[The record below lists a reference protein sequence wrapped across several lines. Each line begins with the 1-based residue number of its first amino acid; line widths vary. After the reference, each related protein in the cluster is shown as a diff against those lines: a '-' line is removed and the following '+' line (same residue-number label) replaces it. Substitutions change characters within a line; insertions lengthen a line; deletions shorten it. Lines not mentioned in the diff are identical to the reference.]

1 MEKDKKNIEPNAWF
15 IKTLQ
20 SVEYFRS
27 KIFSNNTKK
36 IILNGIALFIVV
48 TFTFYVES
56 VGDEYKN
63 RQKYLDISK
72 KILNELYLISEYN
85 DIYISQTD
93 IILPM
98 YERQINR
105 WDNDND
111 SIFIDYFNNKNAPNG
126 KYYYAPLGLFTNT
139 KDYKPPR
146 IEYKTFSKGTQ
157 DFFLINPEISNRIF
171 ELYEG
176 SDIQYLSEETAE
188 NEEKYINQF
197 IDRIENK
204 WIEDLPS
211 VDINSTEFWIEN
223 RKYIQN
229 DKFLKNLFKKRYD
242 LWRFIVK
249 DQLSYQNEI
258 IKKEIK
264 SLDSVIQLMNN
275 EKYIFYW
282 KID

>member
-1 MEKDKKNIEPNAWF
+1 MTVIKDPKKKYLKLF
-15 IKTLQ
+15 TLGKKFSSKT
-20 SVEYFRS
+20 
-27 KIFSNNTKK
+27 FSDNTKK
-36 IILNGIALFIVV
+36 LLLNALALFVVV

-56 VGDEYKN
+56 VGDNYEN

-72 KILNELYLISEYN
+72 KILDELYLVSDYT
-85 DIYISQTD
+85 DTYISQTD
-93 IILPM
+93 NLLPM
-98 YERQINR
+98 YKKQIDR

-111 SIFIDYFNNKNAPNG
+111 SIFIDYFKNKNAPNG

-139 KDYKPPR
+139 KVYNPPR

-176 SDIQYLSEETAE
+176 SDIQYLSEETAK

-197 IDRIENK
+197 MDRLENK
-204 WIEDLPS
+204 WVQDLPS
-211 VDINSTEFWIEN
+211 VDIESKEFWIKN
-223 RKYIQN
+223 RKYFQN
-229 DKFLKNLFKKRYD
+229 DKFLKHLFKKRYD

-258 IKKEIK
+258 IKKDIK
-264 SLDSVIQLMNN
+264 SLDSVIQRMNN
-275 EKYIFYW
+275 EKYFLYW
-282 KID
+282 KLD

>member
-1 MEKDKKNIEPNAWF
+1 MTVIKDPKKKYLRLF
-15 IKTLQ
+15 TLGKKFSSKT
-20 SVEYFRS
+20 
-27 KIFSNNTKK
+27 FSDNTKK
-36 IILNGIALFIVV
+36 LILNALALFVVV

-56 VGDEYKN
+56 VGDNYEN

-72 KILNELYLISEYN
+72 KILDELYLVSDYT
-85 DIYISQTD
+85 DTYISQTD
-93 IILPM
+93 NLLPM
-98 YERQINR
+98 YKKQIDR

-111 SIFIDYFNNKNAPNG
+111 SIFIDYFKNKNAPNG

-139 KDYKPPR
+139 KIYNPPR

-176 SDIQYLSEETAE
+176 SDIQYLSEETAK

-197 IDRIENK
+197 MDRLENK
-204 WIEDLPS
+204 WVEDLPS
-211 VDINSTEFWIEN
+211 VDIESKEFWIKN
-223 RKYIQN
+223 RKYFQN
-229 DKFLKNLFKKRYD
+229 DKFLKHLFKKRYD

-258 IKKEIK
+258 IKKDIK
-264 SLDSVIQLMNN
+264 SLDSVIQRMNN
-275 EKYIFYW
+275 EKYFLYW
-282 KID
+282 KLD

>member
-1 MEKDKKNIEPNAWF
+1 MTVIKDPKKKYLKLF
-15 IKTLQ
+15 TLGKKFSSKT
-20 SVEYFRS
+20 
-27 KIFSNNTKK
+27 FSDNTKK
-36 IILNGIALFIVV
+36 LLLNALALFVVV

-56 VGDEYKN
+56 VGDNYEN

-72 KILNELYLISEYN
+72 KILDELYLVY
-85 DIYISQTD
+85 DYTDTYISQTD
-93 IILPM
+93 NLLPM
-98 YERQINR
+98 YKKQIDR

-111 SIFIDYFNNKNAPNG
+111 SIFIDYFKNKNAPNG

-139 KDYKPPR
+139 KVYNPPR

-176 SDIQYLSEETAE
+176 SDIQYLSEETAK

-197 IDRIENK
+197 MDRLENK
-204 WIEDLPS
+204 WVEDLPS
-211 VDINSTEFWIEN
+211 VDIESKEFWIKN
-223 RKYIQN
+223 RKYFQN
-229 DKFLKNLFKKRYD
+229 DKFLKHLFKKRYD

-258 IKKEIK
+258 IKKDIK
-264 SLDSVIQLMNN
+264 SLDSVIQRMNN
-275 EKYIFYW
+275 EKYFLYW
-282 KID
+282 KLD

>member
-1 MEKDKKNIEPNAWF
+1 MTVIKDPKKKYLKLF
-15 IKTLQ
+15 TLGKKFSSKT
-20 SVEYFRS
+20 
-27 KIFSNNTKK
+27 FSDNTKK
-36 IILNGIALFIVV
+36 LLLNALALFVVV

-56 VGDEYKN
+56 VGNIYEN

-72 KILNELYLISEYN
+72 KILDELYLVSDYT
-85 DIYISQTD
+85 DTYISQTD
-93 IILPM
+93 NLLPM
-98 YERQINR
+98 YKKQIDR

-111 SIFIDYFNNKNAPNG
+111 SIFIDYFKNKNAPNG

-139 KDYKPPR
+139 KVYNPPR

-176 SDIQYLSEETAE
+176 SDIQYLSEETAK

-197 IDRIENK
+197 MDRLENK
-204 WIEDLPS
+204 WVEDLPS
-211 VDINSTEFWIEN
+211 VDIESKEFWIKN
-223 RKYIQN
+223 RKYFQN
-229 DKFLKNLFKKRYD
+229 DKFLKHLFKKRYD

-258 IKKEIK
+258 IKKDIK
-264 SLDSVIQLMNN
+264 SLDSVIQQMNN
-275 EKYIFYW
+275 EKYFLYW
-282 KID
+282 KLD

>member
-1 MEKDKKNIEPNAWF
+1 MTVIKDPKKKYLKLF
-15 IKTLQ
+15 TLGKKFSSKT
-20 SVEYFRS
+20 
-27 KIFSNNTKK
+27 FSDNTKK
-36 IILNGIALFIVV
+36 LLLNALALFVVV

-56 VGDEYKN
+56 VGDNYEN

-72 KILNELYLISEYN
+72 KILDELYLVSDYT
-85 DIYISQTD
+85 DTYISQTD
-93 IILPM
+93 NLLPM
-98 YERQINR
+98 YKKQIDR

-111 SIFIDYFNNKNAPNG
+111 SIFIDYFKNRNAPNG

-139 KDYKPPR
+139 KVYNPPR

-176 SDIQYLSEETAE
+176 SDIQYLSEETAK

-197 IDRIENK
+197 MDRLENK
-204 WIEDLPS
+204 WVEDLPS
-211 VDINSTEFWIEN
+211 VDIESKEFWIKN
-223 RKYIQN
+223 RKYFQN
-229 DKFLKNLFKKRYD
+229 DKFLKHLFKKRYD

-258 IKKEIK
+258 IKKDIK
-264 SLDSVIQLMNN
+264 SLDSVIQRMNN
-275 EKYIFYW
+275 EKYFLYW
-282 KID
+282 KLD

>member
-1 MEKDKKNIEPNAWF
+1 MTVIKDPKKKYLRLF
-15 IKTLQ
+15 TLGKKFSSKT
-20 SVEYFRS
+20 
-27 KIFSNNTKK
+27 FSDNTKK
-36 IILNGIALFIVV
+36 LILNALALFVVV

-56 VGDEYKN
+56 VGDNYEN

-72 KILNELYLISEYN
+72 KILDELYLVSDYT
-85 DIYISQTD
+85 DTYISQTD
-93 IILPM
+93 NLLPM
-98 YERQINR
+98 YKKQIDR

-111 SIFIDYFNNKNAPNG
+111 SIFIDYFKNKNAPNG

-139 KDYKPPR
+139 KIYNPPR

-176 SDIQYLSEETAE
+176 SDIQYLSEETAK

-197 IDRIENK
+197 MDRLENK
-204 WIEDLPS
+204 WVEDLPS
-211 VDINSTEFWIEN
+211 VDIESKEFWIKN
-223 RKYIQN
+223 RKYFQN
-229 DKFLKNLFKKRYD
+229 DKFLKHLFKKRYD

-258 IKKEIK
+258 IKKDIK
-264 SLDSVIQLMNN
+264 SLDSVIQRMNN
-275 EKYIFYW
+275 ELYFFYW
-282 KID
+282 KLD

>member
-1 MEKDKKNIEPNAWF
+1 MTVIKDPKKKYLRLF
-15 IKTLQ
+15 TLGKKFSSKT
-20 SVEYFRS
+20 
-27 KIFSNNTKK
+27 FSDNTKK
-36 IILNGIALFIVV
+36 LLLNALALFVVV

-56 VGDEYKN
+56 VGDNYEN

-72 KILNELYLISEYN
+72 KILDELYLVSDYT
-85 DIYISQTD
+85 DTYISQTD
-93 IILPM
+93 NLLPM
-98 YERQINR
+98 YKKQIDR

-111 SIFIDYFNNKNAPNG
+111 SIFIDYFKNKNAPNG

-139 KDYKPPR
+139 KVYNPPR

-176 SDIQYLSEETAE
+176 SDIQYLSEETAK

-197 IDRIENK
+197 MDRLENK
-204 WIEDLPS
+204 WVEDLPS
-211 VDINSTEFWIEN
+211 VDIESKEFWIKN
-223 RKYIQN
+223 RKYFQN
-229 DKFLKNLFKKRYD
+229 DKFLKHLFKKRYD

-258 IKKEIK
+258 IKKDIK
-264 SLDSVIQLMNN
+264 SLDSVIQRMNN
-275 EKYIFYW
+275 EKHFLYW
-282 KID
+282 KLD

>member
-1 MEKDKKNIEPNAWF
+1 MTVIKDPKKKYLRLF
-15 IKTLQ
+15 TLGKKFSSKT
-20 SVEYFRS
+20 
-27 KIFSNNTKK
+27 FSDNTKK
-36 IILNGIALFIVV
+36 LILNALALFVVV

-56 VGDEYKN
+56 VGDNYEN

-72 KILNELYLISEYN
+72 KILDELYLVSDYT
-85 DIYISQTD
+85 DTYISQTD
-93 IILPM
+93 NLLPM
-98 YERQINR
+98 YKKQIDR

-111 SIFIDYFNNKNAPNG
+111 SIFIDYFKNRNAPNG

-139 KDYKPPR
+139 KVYNPPR

-176 SDIQYLSEETAE
+176 SDIQYLSEETAK

-197 IDRIENK
+197 MDRLENK
-204 WIEDLPS
+204 WVEDLPS
-211 VDINSTEFWIEN
+211 VDIESKEFWIKN
-223 RKYIQN
+223 RKYFQN
-229 DKFLKNLFKKRYD
+229 DKFLKHLFKKRYD

-258 IKKEIK
+258 IKKDIK
-264 SLDSVIQLMNN
+264 SLDSVIQRMNN
-275 EKYIFYW
+275 ELYFFYW
-282 KID
+282 KLD

>member
-1 MEKDKKNIEPNAWF
+1 MTVIKDPKKKYLKLF
-15 IKTLQ
+15 TLGKKFSSKT
-20 SVEYFRS
+20 
-27 KIFSNNTKK
+27 FSDNTKK
-36 IILNGIALFIVV
+36 LLLNALALFVVV

-56 VGDEYKN
+56 VGDNYEN

-72 KILNELYLISEYN
+72 KILDELYLVSDYT
-85 DIYISQTD
+85 DTYISQTD
-93 IILPM
+93 NLLPM
-98 YERQINR
+98 YKKQIDR

-111 SIFIDYFNNKNAPNG
+111 SIFIDYFKNKNAPNG

-139 KDYKPPR
+139 KVFNPPR

-176 SDIQYLSEETAE
+176 SDIQYLSEETAK

-197 IDRIENK
+197 MDRLENK
-204 WIEDLPS
+204 WVEDLPS
-211 VDINSTEFWIEN
+211 VDIESKEFWIKN
-223 RKYIQN
+223 RKYFQN
-229 DKFLKNLFKKRYD
+229 DKFLKHLFKKRYD

-258 IKKEIK
+258 IKKDIK
-264 SLDSVIQLMNN
+264 SLDSVIQRMNN
-275 EKYIFYW
+275 EKYFLYW
-282 KID
+282 KLD

>member
-1 MEKDKKNIEPNAWF
+1 MTVIKDPKKKYLKLF
-15 IKTLQ
+15 TLGKKFSSKT
-20 SVEYFRS
+20 
-27 KIFSNNTKK
+27 FSDNTKK
-36 IILNGIALFIVV
+36 LLLNALALFVVV

-56 VGDEYKN
+56 VGDNYEN

-72 KILNELYLISEYN
+72 KILDELYLVSDYT
-85 DIYISQTD
+85 DTYISQTD
-93 IILPM
+93 NLLPM
-98 YERQINR
+98 YKKQIDR

-111 SIFIDYFNNKNAPNG
+111 SIFIDYFKNKNAQNG

-139 KDYKPPR
+139 KVYNPPR

-176 SDIQYLSEETAE
+176 SDIQYLSEETAK

-197 IDRIENK
+197 MDRLENK
-204 WIEDLPS
+204 WVEDLPS
-211 VDINSTEFWIEN
+211 VDIESKEFWIKN
-223 RKYIQN
+223 RKYFQN
-229 DKFLKNLFKKRYD
+229 DKFLKHLFKKRYD

-258 IKKEIK
+258 IKKDIK
-264 SLDSVIQLMNN
+264 SLDSVIQRMNN
-275 EKYIFYW
+275 EKYFLYW
-282 KID
+282 KLD

>member
-1 MEKDKKNIEPNAWF
+1 MKKNKEPKAWF
-15 IKTLQ
+15 VKLFP
-20 SVEYFRS
+20 SVNQFYS

-36 IILNGIALFIVV
+36 IILNAVALFIVV

-63 RQKYLDISK
+63 RGKYLDISK
-72 KILNELYLISEYN
+72 KILSELYLISDYT
-85 DIYISQTD
+85 DLYISQTD
-93 IILPM
+93 NILPM
-98 YERQINR
+98 YEKQIDR

-111 SIFIDYFNNKNAPNG
+111 SIFIDYFKNKNAPNG
-126 KYYYAPLGLFTNT
+126 KYYYAPLGLFKNT
-139 KDYKPPR
+139 KVYNPPR

-176 SDIQYLSEETAE
+176 SDIQYLSQETAK

-197 IDRIENK
+197 MDRVENK

-211 VDINSTEFWIEN
+211 VDTESKEFWIKN

-229 DKFLKNLFKKRYD
+229 DKFLKHLFKKRYD

-258 IKKEIK
+258 IKKDIK
-264 SLDSVIQLMNN
+264 SLDSVIQRMNN
-275 EKYIFYW
+275 EKYFLYW
-282 KID
+282 KLD

>member
-1 MEKDKKNIEPNAWF
+1 MTVIKDPKKKYLKLF
-15 IKTLQ
+15 TLGKKFSSKT
-20 SVEYFRS
+20 
-27 KIFSNNTKK
+27 FSDNTKK
-36 IILNGIALFIVV
+36 LLLNALALFVVV

-56 VGDEYKN
+56 VGDNYEN

-72 KILNELYLISEYN
+72 KILDELYLVSDYT
-85 DIYISQTD
+85 DTYISQTD
-93 IILPM
+93 NLLPM
-98 YERQINR
+98 YKKQIDR

-111 SIFIDYFNNKNAPNG
+111 SIFIDYFKNKNAPNG

-139 KDYKPPR
+139 KVYNPPR

-176 SDIQYLSEETAE
+176 SDIQYLSEETAK

-197 IDRIENK
+197 MDRLENK
-204 WIEDLPS
+204 WVEDLPS
-211 VDINSTEFWIEN
+211 VDIESKEFWIKK
-223 RKYIQN
+223 RKYFQN
-229 DKFLKNLFKKRYD
+229 DKFLKHLFKKRYD

-258 IKKEIK
+258 IKKDIK
-264 SLDSVIQLMNN
+264 SLDSVIQRMNN
-275 EKYIFYW
+275 EKYFLYW
-282 KID
+282 KLD

>member
-1 MEKDKKNIEPNAWF
+1 MTVIKDPKKKYLKLF
-15 IKTLQ
+15 TLGKKFSSKT
-20 SVEYFRS
+20 
-27 KIFSNNTKK
+27 FSDNTKK
-36 IILNGIALFIVV
+36 LLLNALALFVVV

-56 VGDEYKN
+56 VGDNYEN

-72 KILNELYLISEYN
+72 KILDELYLVSDYT
-85 DIYISQTD
+85 DTYISQTD
-93 IILPM
+93 NLLPM
-98 YERQINR
+98 YKKQIDR

-111 SIFIDYFNNKNAPNG
+111 SIFIDYFKNRNAPNG

-139 KDYKPPR
+139 KVYNPPR

-176 SDIQYLSEETAE
+176 SDIQYLSEETAK

-197 IDRIENK
+197 MDRLENK
-204 WIEDLPS
+204 WVEDLPS
-211 VDINSTEFWIEN
+211 VDIESKEFWIKN
-223 RKYIQN
+223 RKYFQN
-229 DKFLKNLFKKRYD
+229 DKFLKHLFKKRYD

-258 IKKEIK
+258 IKKDIK
-264 SLDSVIQLMNN
+264 SLDSVIQRMNN
-275 EKYIFYW
+275 EKHFLYW
-282 KID
+282 KLD

>member
-1 MEKDKKNIEPNAWF
+1 MNEIKEPIKWYVKLFKIGKNF
-15 IKTLQ
+15 SSKT
-20 SVEYFRS
+20 
-27 KIFSNNTKK
+27 FSDNTKK
-36 IILNGIALFIVV
+36 FFLNAIALFIVV

-72 KILNELYLISEYN
+72 KILNELYLISDYTDE
-85 DIYISQTD
+85 YISQTD
-93 IILPM
+93 NILPM
-98 YERQINR
+98 YERQIDR

-111 SIFIDYFNNKNAPNG
+111 SIFIDYFKNKNAPD
-126 KYYYAPLGLFTNT
+126 KYYYVPLGLFKNT
-139 KDYKPPR
+139 KVYDPPR

-176 SDIQYLSEETAE
+176 SDIQYLSQETAK

-197 IDRIENK
+197 MDRVENK

-211 VDINSTEFWIEN
+211 VDTESKEFWIKN

-229 DKFLKNLFKKRYD
+229 DKFLKHLFKKRYD

-264 SLDSVIQLMNN
+264 SLDSVIQRMNS
-275 EKYIFYW
+275 EKYILYW
-282 KID
+282 KIE

>member
-1 MEKDKKNIEPNAWF
+1 MTVIKNPKKKYLKLLTLGKKF
-15 IKTLQ
+15 SSKT
-20 SVEYFRS
+20 
-27 KIFSNNTKK
+27 FSDNTKK
-36 IILNGIALFIVV
+36 LILNALALFVVV

-56 VGDEYKN
+56 VGDNYEN

-72 KILNELYLISEYN
+72 KILDELYLVSGYT
-85 DIYISQTD
+85 DTYISQTNNL
-93 IILPM
+93 LPM
-98 YERQINR
+98 YKKQIDR

-111 SIFIDYFNNKNAPNG
+111 SIFIDYFKNKNAPNG

-139 KDYKPPR
+139 KVYNPPR

-176 SDIQYLSEETAE
+176 SDIQYLSEETAK

-197 IDRIENK
+197 MDRLENK
-204 WIEDLPS
+204 WVEDLPS
-211 VDINSTEFWIEN
+211 VDIESKEFWIKN
-223 RKYIQN
+223 RKYFQN
-229 DKFLKNLFKKRYD
+229 DKFLKHLFKKRYD

-258 IKKEIK
+258 IKKDIK
-264 SLDSVIQLMNN
+264 SLDSVIQRMNN
-275 EKYIFYW
+275 ELYFFYW
-282 KID
+282 KLD

>member
-1 MEKDKKNIEPNAWF
+1 MTVIKDPKKKYLRLF
-15 IKTLQ
+15 TLGKKFSSKT
-20 SVEYFRS
+20 
-27 KIFSNNTKK
+27 FSDNTKK
-36 IILNGIALFIVV
+36 LLLNALALFVVV

-56 VGDEYKN
+56 VGDNYEN

-72 KILNELYLISEYN
+72 KILDELYLVSDYT
-85 DIYISQTD
+85 DTYISQTD
-93 IILPM
+93 NLLPM
-98 YERQINR
+98 YKKQIDR

-111 SIFIDYFNNKNAPNG
+111 SIFIDYFKNKNAPNG

-139 KDYKPPR
+139 KIYNPPR

-176 SDIQYLSEETAE
+176 SDIQYLSEETAK

-197 IDRIENK
+197 MDRLENK
-204 WIEDLPS
+204 WVEDLPS
-211 VDINSTEFWIEN
+211 VDIESKEFWIKN
-223 RKYIQN
+223 RKYFQN
-229 DKFLKNLFKKRYD
+229 DKFLKHLFKKRYD

-258 IKKEIK
+258 IKKDIK
-264 SLDSVIQLMNN
+264 SLDSVIQRMNN
-275 EKYIFYW
+275 ELYFFYW
-282 KID
+282 KLD

>member
-1 MEKDKKNIEPNAWF
+1 MTVIKDPKKKYLKLF
-15 IKTLQ
+15 TLGKKFSSKT
-20 SVEYFRS
+20 
-27 KIFSNNTKK
+27 FSDNTKK
-36 IILNGIALFIVV
+36 LLLNALALFVVV

-56 VGDEYKN
+56 VGDNYEN

-72 KILNELYLISEYN
+72 KILDELYLVSDYT
-85 DIYISQTD
+85 DTYISQTD
-93 IILPM
+93 NLLPM
-98 YERQINR
+98 YKKQIDR

-111 SIFIDYFNNKNAPNG
+111 SIFIDYFKNKNAPNG

-139 KDYKPPR
+139 KVYNPPR

-176 SDIQYLSEETAE
+176 SDIQYLSEETAK

-197 IDRIENK
+197 TDRIENK

-211 VDINSTEFWIEN
+211 VDIESKEFWIKN
-223 RKYIQN
+223 RKYVQN
-229 DKFLKNLFKKRYD
+229 DKFLKHLFKKRYD
-242 LWRFIVK
+242 LWRYIVK

-264 SLDSVIQLMNN
+264 SLDSVIQRMND
-275 EKYIFYW
+275 EIYFFYW

>member
-1 MEKDKKNIEPNAWF
+1 MTVIKDPKKKYLRLF
-15 IKTLQ
+15 TLGKKFSSKT
-20 SVEYFRS
+20 
-27 KIFSNNTKK
+27 FSDNTKK
-36 IILNGIALFIVV
+36 LILNALALFVVV

-56 VGDEYKN
+56 VGDNYEN

-72 KILNELYLISEYN
+72 KILDELYLVSGYT
-85 DIYISQTD
+85 DTYISQTNNL
-93 IILPM
+93 LPM
-98 YERQINR
+98 YKKQIDR

-111 SIFIDYFNNKNAPNG
+111 SIFIDYFKNKNAPNG

-139 KDYKPPR
+139 KIYNPPR

-176 SDIQYLSEETAE
+176 SDIQYLSEETAK

-197 IDRIENK
+197 MDRLENK
-204 WIEDLPS
+204 WVEDLPS
-211 VDINSTEFWIEN
+211 VDIESKEFWIKN
-223 RKYIQN
+223 RKYFQN
-229 DKFLKNLFKKRYD
+229 DKFLKHLFKKRYD

-258 IKKEIK
+258 IKKDIK
-264 SLDSVIQLMNN
+264 SLDSVIQRMNN
-275 EKYIFYW
+275 ELYFFYW
-282 KID
+282 KLD

>member
-1 MEKDKKNIEPNAWF
+1 MTVIKDPKKKYLKLF
-15 IKTLQ
+15 TLGKKFSSKT
-20 SVEYFRS
+20 
-27 KIFSNNTKK
+27 FSDNTKK
-36 IILNGIALFIVV
+36 LILNALALFVVV

-56 VGDEYKN
+56 VGDNYEN

-72 KILNELYLISEYN
+72 KILDELYLVSDYT
-85 DIYISQTD
+85 DTYISQTD
-93 IILPM
+93 NLLPM
-98 YERQINR
+98 YKKQIDR

-111 SIFIDYFNNKNAPNG
+111 SIFIDYFKNKNAPNG

-139 KDYKPPR
+139 KIYNPPR

-176 SDIQYLSEETAE
+176 SDIQYLSEETAK

-197 IDRIENK
+197 MDRLENK
-204 WIEDLPS
+204 WVEDLPS
-211 VDINSTEFWIEN
+211 VDIESKQFWIKN
-223 RKYIQN
+223 RKYFQN
-229 DKFLKNLFKKRYD
+229 DKFLKHLFKKRYD

-258 IKKEIK
+258 IKKDIK
-264 SLDSVIQLMNN
+264 SLDSVIQRMNN
-275 EKYIFYW
+275 ELYFFYW
-282 KID
+282 KLD

>member
-1 MEKDKKNIEPNAWF
+1 MTVIKDPKKKYLKLF
-15 IKTLQ
+15 TLGKKFSSKT
-20 SVEYFRS
+20 
-27 KIFSNNTKK
+27 FSDNTKK
-36 IILNGIALFIVV
+36 LLLNALALFVVV

-56 VGDEYKN
+56 VGDNYEN

-72 KILNELYLISEYN
+72 KILDELYLVSDYT
-85 DIYISQTD
+85 DTYISQTD
-93 IILPM
+93 NLLPM
-98 YERQINR
+98 YKKQIDR

-111 SIFIDYFNNKNAPNG
+111 SIFIDYFKNKNAPNG

-139 KDYKPPR
+139 KVYNPPR

-176 SDIQYLSEETAE
+176 SDIQYLSEETAK

-197 IDRIENK
+197 MDRLENK
-204 WIEDLPS
+204 WVEDLPS
-211 VDINSTEFWIEN
+211 VDIESKEFWIKN
-223 RKYIQN
+223 RKYFQN
-229 DKFLKNLFKKRYD
+229 DKFLKHLFKKRYD

-258 IKKEIK
+258 IKKDIK
-264 SLDSVIQLMNN
+264 SLDSVIQRMNN
-275 EKYIFYW
+275 EKYFLYW

>member
-1 MEKDKKNIEPNAWF
+1 MTVIKDPKKKYLKLF
-15 IKTLQ
+15 TLGKKFSSKT
-20 SVEYFRS
+20 
-27 KIFSNNTKK
+27 FSDNTKK
-36 IILNGIALFIVV
+36 LLLNALALFVVV

-56 VGDEYKN
+56 VGDNYEN

-72 KILNELYLISEYN
+72 KILDELYLVSDYT
-85 DIYISQTD
+85 DTYISQTD
-93 IILPM
+93 NLLPM
-98 YERQINR
+98 YKKQIDR

-111 SIFIDYFNNKNAPNG
+111 SIFIDYFKNKNAPNG

-139 KDYKPPR
+139 KVYNPPR

-176 SDIQYLSEETAE
+176 SDIQYLSEETAK

-197 IDRIENK
+197 MDRLENK
-204 WIEDLPS
+204 WVEDLPS
-211 VDINSTEFWIEN
+211 VDIESKEFWIKN
-223 RKYIQN
+223 RKYFQN
-229 DKFLKNLFKKRYD
+229 DKFLKHLFKKRYD

-258 IKKEIK
+258 IKKDIK
-264 SLDSVIQLMNN
+264 SLDSVIQRMNN
-275 EKYIFYW
+275 EKYFLYW
-282 KID
+282 KLD

>member
-1 MEKDKKNIEPNAWF
+1 MTVIKDPKKKYLKLF
-15 IKTLQ
+15 TLGKKFSSKT
-20 SVEYFRS
+20 
-27 KIFSNNTKK
+27 FSDNTKK
-36 IILNGIALFIVV
+36 LLLNALALFVVV

-56 VGDEYKN
+56 VGDNYEN

-72 KILNELYLISEYN
+72 KILDELYLVSDYT
-85 DIYISQTD
+85 DTYISQTD
-93 IILPM
+93 NLLPM
-98 YERQINR
+98 YKKQIDR

-111 SIFIDYFNNKNAPNG
+111 SIFIDYFKNKNAPNG

-139 KDYKPPR
+139 KVYNPPR

-176 SDIQYLSEETAE
+176 SDIQYLSEETAK

-197 IDRIENK
+197 MDRLENK
-204 WIEDLPS
+204 WVQDLPS
-211 VDINSTEFWIEN
+211 VDIESKEFWIKN
-223 RKYIQN
+223 RKYFQN
-229 DKFLKNLFKKRYD
+229 DKFLKHLFKKRYD

-258 IKKEIK
+258 IKKDIK
-264 SLDSVIQLMNN
+264 SLDSVIQRMNN
-275 EKYIFYW
+275 ELYFFYW
-282 KID
+282 KLD

>member
-1 MEKDKKNIEPNAWF
+1 MKDPKKKYLKLF
-15 IKTLQ
+15 TLGKKFSSKT
-20 SVEYFRS
+20 
-27 KIFSNNTKK
+27 FSDNTKK
-36 IILNGIALFIVV
+36 LLLNALALFVVV

-56 VGDEYKN
+56 VGDNYEN

-72 KILNELYLISEYN
+72 KILDELYLVSDYT
-85 DIYISQTD
+85 DTYISQTD
-93 IILPM
+93 NLLPM
-98 YERQINR
+98 YKKQIDR

-111 SIFIDYFNNKNAPNG
+111 SIFIDYFKNKNAPNG

-139 KDYKPPR
+139 KVYNPPR

-176 SDIQYLSEETAE
+176 SDIQYLSEETAK

-197 IDRIENK
+197 MDRLENK
-204 WIEDLPS
+204 WVEDLPS
-211 VDINSTEFWIEN
+211 VDIESKEFWIKN
-223 RKYIQN
+223 RKYFQN
-229 DKFLKNLFKKRYD
+229 DKFLKHLFKKRYD

-258 IKKEIK
+258 IKKDIK
-264 SLDSVIQLMNN
+264 SLDSVIQRMNN
-275 EKYIFYW
+275 EKYFLYW
-282 KID
+282 KLD

>member
-1 MEKDKKNIEPNAWF
+1 MTVIKDPKKKYLRLF
-15 IKTLQ
+15 TLGKKFSSKT
-20 SVEYFRS
+20 
-27 KIFSNNTKK
+27 FSDNTKK
-36 IILNGIALFIVV
+36 LILNALALFVVV

-56 VGDEYKN
+56 VGDNYEN

-72 KILNELYLISEYN
+72 KILDELYLVSDYT
-85 DIYISQTD
+85 DTYISQTD
-93 IILPM
+93 NLLPM
-98 YERQINR
+98 YKKQIDR

-111 SIFIDYFNNKNAPNG
+111 SIFIDYFKNKNAPNG

-139 KDYKPPR
+139 KVYNPPR

-176 SDIQYLSEETAE
+176 SDIQYLSEETAK

-197 IDRIENK
+197 MDRLENK
-204 WIEDLPS
+204 WVEDLPS
-211 VDINSTEFWIEN
+211 VDIESKEFWIKN
-223 RKYIQN
+223 RKYFQN
-229 DKFLKNLFKKRYD
+229 DKFLKHLFKKRYD

-258 IKKEIK
+258 IKKDIK
-264 SLDSVIQLMNN
+264 SLDSVIQRMNN
-275 EKYIFYW
+275 ELYFFYW
-282 KID
+282 KLD